1 MEIRT
6 NMAYSCSHNT
16 NVQGGGAKHRKQ
28 QLFQYAIMIYLSILN
43 IDFNKHIF
51 Q

>member
-1 MEIRT
+1 MFRGVGQNI
-6 NMAYSCSHNT
+6 
-16 NVQGGGAKHRKQ
+16 GKQ